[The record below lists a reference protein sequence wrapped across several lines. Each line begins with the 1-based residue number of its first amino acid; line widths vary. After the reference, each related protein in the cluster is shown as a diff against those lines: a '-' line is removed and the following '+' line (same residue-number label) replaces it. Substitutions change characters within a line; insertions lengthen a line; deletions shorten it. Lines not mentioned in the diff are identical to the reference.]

1 MCWFVVGFRRP
12 FCFDLIVGLFCGV
25 GGVSMLEWV
34 SCSFGDCLVCVFPV
48 GWHNTVLAGWF
59 GLPGFAV
66 CFRVCGG
73 FVGGF

>member
-1 MCWFVVGFRRP
+1 MVLV
-12 FCFDLIVGLFCGV
+12 
-25 GGVSMLEWV
+25 GVSMLEWV

-66 CFRVCGG
+66 CFRVLWWVCGW
-73 FVGGF
+73 VLRYLS